1 MIQTPLDHQPL
12 FSKRLIDKRVP
23 NVAIPQAHAINLR
36 NWAATI
42 RNGSIRKFGE
52 VQVRPDFIQKI
63 FIEVLGY
70 TGFGSAHA
78 EFTITHE
85 KQIGAG
91 SCDQALGFFSGGKA
105 EVIAPLELKGANTGN
120 LDAIMPGRHKSPVQ
134 QVWEYAM
141 DTPGCK
147 FLVVSNMLEIRLYA
161 VGHTRQIYERFD
173 LLEVADSAAAYH
185 KLQLLLG
192 ANNLLRGQTAALLA
206 ESALEERTITA
217 KLYKD
222 YKRWRA
228 QLILSL
234 AQSNNGQPGQFI
246 SAAQKLLDRVLF
258 VAFAEDRGLLDKGL
272 LKKAHVNT
280 GLSDRSIWEEYQ
292 ALFRAVDIGKPR
304 LNIPAYN
311 GGLFAFDSTVDDLI
325 VSDQACATFV
335 EFGEYDY
342 AADVSVTVLGHIFEQ
357 SIEDL
362 EKLNELA
369 ESSVLTEDALKAEV
383 QRASARGGNNV
394 SGKRKLDGVV
404 FTPSF
409 ITEFIVEHTLGR
421 HLRERRA
428 EVLADFLTAG
438 ATVADTEWTFRAATK
453 TEKANYK
460 KFEPNRIVEYLFWDA
475 WRNALIDIKVC
486 DPACGSGAFLV
497 AAFDLLDAEYKR
509 VNEQIGAITH
519 TMELFDIDREI
530 LNSNLYGVDINEES
544 IEISKLSL
552 WLKTAKRGKPLH
564 SLEANLRVGNSLIAA
579 ANGGAEFSPRA
590 FDWSASFP
598 HITERGGFD
607 VIIGNPPYVRMERIK
622 PIKPY
627 LERHFEVASDRADLY
642 CYFFELGVN
651 LLRPGGR
658 MGYISSST
666 FFKTGSGEPLRKFLL
681 KTTAIE
687 TVVDFGDLQ
696 VFEGVTTYPAMIAV
710 RKRSAVPDAESACAE
725 GDETVDRVRFLALAG
740 TLPLSLAAH
749 FEKHGQSMPQSQLG
763 VGSWQLEADTL
774 SALRAKLLTGRKTLK
789 EVYGSPHRGVVTGL
803 NEAFVVDAAT
813 RDALVAADPDS
824 GTLLKP
830 FLEGRDLQRWCVE
843 PQDLW
848 LIYLPKNSVDID
860 AFPAI
865 KAHLAKYKTQ
875 LEARATKQAWFELQ
889 QAQAAYVPL
898 FESCKAYFPEFALG
912 AQFSMEPSPFYCGN
926 KCYFVPGAAHAEIA
940 LFNSKTLWFFF
951 LGLST
956 SIRNGWREQRG
967 EYIERLPTPEIANA
981 DRATLEAQGRI
992 CQTAAEER
1000 RDLVKQFGHEVLRD
1014 LAPGG
1019 LTSKLPGVLQDW
1031 ATLDFAGF
1039 MAAVKKHFKQD
1050 IPLNDRNAWEAKL
1063 KTGAARVAELTTQIK
1078 RAEREIDQIVY
1089 RLFDLT
1095 PDEIALI
1102 EAAVK

>member
-23 NVAIPQAHAINLR
+23 NVAVPQAHAINLQ

-42 RNGSIRKFGE
+42 RDGSIRKFGE
-52 VQVRPDFIQKI
+52 VQIRPDFIQKI

-70 TGFGSAHA
+70 TGFGAHA
-78 EFTITHE
+78 QFTITHE

-105 EVIAPLELKGANTGN
+105 EVIAPLELKGANTSN

-161 VGHTRQIYERFD
+161 VGHTRQVYERFD

-217 KLYKD
+217 ELYKD

-234 AQSNNGQPGQFI
+234 AQSNNGQPGEFI

-280 GLSDRSIWEEYQ
+280 GLSDRSVWQEYQ
-292 ALFRAVDIGKPR
+292 ALFRAIDKGLPR
-304 LNIPAYN
+304 LNIPPYN
-311 GGLFAFDSTVDDLI
+311 GGLFAFDPTVDELI
-325 VSDQACATFV
+325 VGDQACATFV
-335 EFGEYDY
+335 EFGDYDY
-342 AADVSVTVLGHIFEQ
+342 AADVSVTVLGHIFEP

-369 ESSVLTEDALKAEV
+369 DSSVLTEDALKAEV
-383 QRASARGGNNV
+383 QRASGRGGNNV

-421 HLRERRA
+421 HLRERRT
-428 EVLADFLTAG
+428 EVLRGFLASG
-438 ATVADTEWTFRAATK
+438 ASVADAEWTFRVATK
-453 TEKANYK
+453 AEKANYK
-460 KFEPNRIVEYLFWDA
+460 KLEPNRIVEYLFWDA

-509 VNEQIGAITH
+509 VKEQIGAITH

-564 SLEANLRVGNSLIAA
+564 SLEANLRVGNSLIAVA
-579 ANGGAEFSPRA
+579 DGGAEFSPRA
-590 FDWSASFP
+590 FDWSAAFP
-598 HITERGGFD
+598 HITARGGFD

-696 VFEGVTTYPAMIAV
+696 VFEGVTTYPAVITVRRHADEAV
-710 RKRSAVPDAESACAE
+710 SAEQQNDSN
-725 GDETVDRVRFLALAG
+725 RIRFLALTN
-740 TLPLSLAAH
+740 TLSLSLAAH
-749 FEKHGQSMPQSQLG
+749 FEKHGQTMPQSRLSS
-763 VGSWQLEADTL
+763 GSWQLEGDAL
-774 SALRAKLLTGRKTLK
+774 SALRAKLSHGHKALK
-789 EVYGSPHRGVVTGL
+789 DVFGSPLYGVKTGC
-803 NEAFVVDAAT
+803 NEAFVVDRAT
-813 RDALVAADPDS
+813 RDALVKADAS
-824 GTLLKP
+824 SATLLKP
-830 FLEGRDLQRWCVE
+830 FLEGKDLQKWRIE
-843 PQDLW
+843 SQDLW
-848 LIYLPKNSVDID
+848 LIYIPKNVIDID
-860 AFPAI
+860 QFPVVQHSFC
-865 KAHLAKYKTQ
+865 K
-875 LEARATKQAWFELQ
+875 
-889 QAQAAYVPL
+889 L
-898 FESCKAYFPEFALG
+898 F
-912 AQFSMEPSPFYCGN
+912 
-926 KCYFVPGAAHAEIA
+926 
-940 LFNSKTLWFFF
+940 
-951 LGLST
+951 
-956 SIRNGWREQRG
+956 
-967 EYIERLPTPEIANA
+967 
-981 DRATLEAQGRI
+981 
-992 CQTAAEER
+992 
-1000 RDLVKQFGHEVLRD
+1000 
-1014 LAPGG
+1014 
-1019 LTSKLPGVLQDW
+1019 
-1031 ATLDFAGF
+1031 
-1039 MAAVKKHFKQD
+1039 
-1050 IPLNDRNAWEAKL
+1050 
-1063 KTGAARVAELTTQIK
+1063 
-1078 RAEREIDQIVY
+1078 
-1089 RLFDLT
+1089 
-1095 PDEIALI
+1095 
-1102 EAAVK
+1102 